1 MSLINDALKRAKEAH
16 QQVSTP
22 PPDLPF
28 RPVEP
33 SQQPARRSL
42 GLLLPAFLAVVAL
55 LVLLLA
61 WQWVQR
67 IPAAAPTEAAA
78 RTALPHPAPAQTPP
92 TPVAT
97 EMAAAAPAPASQ
109 PQLPVASG
117 AATSPAE
124 TAVGVT
130 NSSIADVQDSQ
141 GSNAVPVAI
150 PEPPKP
156 SPLRLQTIFFNPK
169 RPTAVI
175 SGKSVCVGDKVGD
188 LRVLAIDQESATLV
202 GAGKTNVLTLAQ

>member
-1 MSLINDALKRAKEAH
+1 
-16 QQVSTP
+16 
-22 PPDLPF
+22 
-28 RPVEP
+28 
-33 SQQPARRSL
+33 
-42 GLLLPAFLAVVAL
+42 
-55 LVLLLA
+55 LLA
-61 WQWVQR
+61 WQWAQR
-67 IPAAAPTEAAA
+67 TPAAAPTEAAA
-78 RTALPHPAPAQTPP
+78 RTALPQRIPAQTPP

-97 EMAAAAPAPASQ
+97 EIAAAPAPASQ

-117 AATSPAE
+117 AATSPVE

-130 NSSIADVQDSQ
+130 NSPIADVQDSQ
-141 GSNAVPVAI
+141 GSNAVPAAI

-156 SPLRLQTIFFNPK
+156 APLRLQAIFFNPK

-175 SGKSVCVGDKVGD
+175 SGKSVFVGDKVGD